1 MAATSFYSLGKG
13 GIQRTNQRLPR
24 LVGLF
29 GGSLADGAWARRAG
43 RSFPSRV
50 LALTRQSNVLSLQPL
65 GPGGRYTSITS
76 MPFLRRSPV
85 KSCGARL
92 SVIRRRILSK
102 GPIFETLLRPSLL
115 KSATTLTSFADS
127 SKLGRSEEHTSE

>member
-13 GIQRTNQRLPR
+13 GGQRTNQRLPR

-29 GGSLADGAWARRAG
+29 GGSLADGAWARGAG

-50 LALTRQSNVLSLQPL
+50 LAPTRESNVLSLQPL
-65 GPGGRYTSITS
+65 GPGGCYTSITS

-85 KSCGARL
+85 KSCAARL
-92 SVIRRRILSK
+92 SVIRRRILPK
-102 GPIFETLLRPSLL
+102 GPIFETLLLPSLL
-115 KSATTLTSFADS
+115 
-127 SKLGRSEEHTSE
+127 